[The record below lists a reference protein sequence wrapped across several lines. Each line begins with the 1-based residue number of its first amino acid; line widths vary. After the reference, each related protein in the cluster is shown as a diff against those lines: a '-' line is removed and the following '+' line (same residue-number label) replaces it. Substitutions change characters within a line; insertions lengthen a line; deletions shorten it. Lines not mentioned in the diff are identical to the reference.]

1 MANVLTL
8 SAKKEGRMRTYAIR
22 SLLVCGMV
30 VTVGG
35 CSHYYRVTDPGS
47 GKSYYTQDIHEG
59 RGGAVKI
66 KDDRTR
72 STVTLQSSEVREISA
87 DEYEAELNRTDPI
100 VTRPSSSATTQ
111 PPVATQSR

>member
-1 MANVLTL
+1 MNTYVITSVLV
-8 SAKKEGRMRTYAIR
+8 S
-22 SLLVCGMV
+22 GMV
-30 VTVGG
+30 LIVAG

-87 DEYEAELNRTDPI
+87 EEYEAEVNRTEPI
-100 VTRPSSSATTQ
+100 VIRPSASE
-111 PPVATQSR
+111 PPVASQSR

>member
-1 MANVLTL
+1 MNTFV
-8 SAKKEGRMRTYAIR
+8 IR
-22 SLLVCGMV
+22 SLLVFGLV
-30 VTVGG
+30 VMVGG

-66 KDDRTR
+66 KDDRTQ
-72 STVTLQSSEVREISA
+72 STVTLQSSEIREISA
-87 DEYEAELNRTDPI
+87 EEYEAELNRMDPI
-100 VTRPSSSATTQ
+100 VIRPSASTTQ

>member
-1 MANVLTL
+1 MSSEVYSYPGWTL
-8 SAKKEGRMRTYAIR
+8 I
-22 SLLVCGMV
+22 LV
-30 VTVGG
+30 G

-87 DEYEAELNRTDPI
+87 EEYEAEVNRTDPI
-100 VTRPSSSATTQ
+100 VIRPSASQ
-111 PPVATQSR
+111 PPVSSQSR